1 MGGFYKKYLIETFW
15 GLSEQSE
22 KKVRARPVA
31 GQGLSPNMR
40 VECSSSMR
48 KNHPVGTKFIVDAKI
63 TDKEGGTPFL
73 YSSFKW
79 PYKVVSDEEARIFIG
94 TVQK

>member
-63 TDKEGGTPFL
+63 TDLNSIRFSEVERFSSRIKE
-73 YSSFKW
+73 
-79 PYKVVSDEEARIFIG
+79 
-94 TVQK
+94 